1 MACVILA
8 ATSIGVKSGASN
20 SSALVGEQR
29 PLRVTTLSVTADADL
44 PLAVVDLLVAFLPTG
59 PNPVGVRVMAGP
71 DAYFEPVG
79 VGRLLYHLSG
89 RTFPGVM
96 P

>member
-1 MACVILA
+1 
-8 ATSIGVKSGASN
+8 
-20 SSALVGEQR
+20 
-29 PLRVTTLSVTADADL
+29 
-44 PLAVVDLLVAFLPTG
+44 LPTG